1 MPNLLEVHMAL
12 ISALAAR
19 SPQGHLGR
27 TAVMKLLYFLQ
38 TLRRVP
44 LGYRFT
50 LYSYGPFDSDVL
62 ADLETAE
69 SLGVVDSI
77 VVGYSGGY
85 GYQIKEG
92 QNARWLQERSSEFLR
107 DHDEDIRWVSDRFGS
122 LSSAQLELVSTIIYV
137 DREEDFPFDEIV
149 QTVKEI
155 KPHFPLEQIERFTR
169 SLEVDGL
176 ILAEG

>member
-1 MPNLLEVHMAL
+1 MADLLEDRMAL
-12 ISALAAR
+12 ISVLVAR

-38 TLRRVP
+38 TLRDVP

-62 ADLETAE
+62 ANLQTAE
-69 SLGVVDSI
+69 SLGVVEST

-85 GYQIKEG
+85 GYKIREG
-92 QNARWLQERSSEFLR
+92 SRARWLQERASTFLE
-107 DHDEDIRWVSDRFGS
+107 DYDEDIRWATGRFGD
-122 LSSAQLELVSTIIYV
+122 LSSAQLELVSAIVYV
-137 DREEDFPFDEIV
+137 DREEDFSIDEIV

-155 KPHFPLEQIERFTR
+155 KPHFSIEQIERFAT
-169 SLEVDGL
+169 SLQSDGL
-176 ILAEG
+176 LRTTE